1 MDLWHIPAI
10 DQHAHNLLAAE
21 AATLVP
27 FRAALT
33 QGRDSRALDEHSKSS
48 LTYRRSMRDLAAL
61 LSCEATEEQ
70 IAACRADLGFDEL
83 AALWFRAS
91 KIERIFLDDRLRG
104 DPILPLE
111 GHARFVPVRRILHV
125 EPLAEELLGAAA
137 SFDEFL
143 ERFRGAVEAPPEDVV
158 ALKSTIGPRCGLDVQ
173 PASAEAAR
181 AAWESWK
188 KSCEGQEGRPQ
199 RADQSLLGFLL
210 DQVLEIAARRR
221 LPVQFQSGVGGGGA
235 GLRVGDPMHLRPVL
249 EDARFKEVP
258 IVLLNSTYL
267 YAREAGHLAALHPNV
282 HVSLDLA
289 APLLSA
295 AGMRASIGALLE
307 LAPTDKLMYS
317 SGARGIP
324 ELYYLA
330 AKWGR
335 TALGECLDEAVRD
348 SDLTTAEAEAAG
360 EAILRGNAE
369 RVYRLNGQA
378 P

>member
-10 DQHAHNLLAAE
+10 DQHAQNLLAVE

-61 LSCEATEEQ
+61 LGCEATEEQ
-70 IAACRADLGFDEL
+70 IVACRADLGFDEL
-83 AALWFRAS
+83 AALSFRAS

-104 DPILPLE
+104 DQIFPLE

-125 EPLAEELLGAAA
+125 EPLAEELIGAAA
-137 SFDEFL
+137 SFDAFL
-143 ERFRGAVEAPPEDVV
+143 ERFRGALEAPPENVV

-181 AAWESWK
+181 SAWESWK
-188 KSCEGQEGRPQ
+188 KSCEGEQGRPQ
-199 RADQSLLGFLL
+199 LADQSLLGFLHY
-210 DQVLEIAARRR
+210 QVLEIAARRQ
-221 LPVQFQSGVGGGGA
+221 LPVQFQTGVGGGSA
-235 GLRVGDPMHLRPVL
+235 GLRVGDPMHLRPLL

-282 HVSLDLA
+282 YVSLDLA

-295 AGMRASIGALLE
+295 AGMRASMRALLE

-335 TALGECLDEAVRD
+335 AALGECLDEAVRD
-348 SDLTTAEAEAAG
+348 TDLTTAEAEAAG

-369 RVYRLNGQA
+369 RVYRLDGPA

>member
-10 DQHAHNLLAAE
+10 DQHAQNLLAAE

-61 LSCEATEEQ
+61 LGCEATEEQ
-70 IAACRADLGFDEL
+70 IAACRADVGFDEL

-91 KIERIFLDDRLRG
+91 RIERIFLDDRLRG
-104 DPILPLE
+104 DQILPLE

-125 EPLAEELLGAAA
+125 EALAEELLGAAA
-137 SFDEFL
+137 SFDEFQ
-143 ERFRGAVEAPPEDVV
+143 ERFRGALEAPPENVV
-158 ALKSTIGPRCGLDVQ
+158 ALKSTIGPRSGLDVQ

-181 AAWESWK
+181 SAWESWK
-188 KSCEGQEGRPQ
+188 KSCEGQEGHPRLI
-199 RADQSLLGFLL
+199 DQCLLSFLL
-210 DQVLEIAARRR
+210 EQVLDIAARRQ
-221 LPVQFQSGVGGGGA
+221 LPVQFQTGVGSCSA
-235 GLRVGDPMHLRPVL
+235 GMRVGNPMHLHTVL
-249 EDARFKEVP
+249 AEPRFKEVP
-258 IVLLNSTYL
+258 MVLLNSTYL
-267 YAREAGHLAALHPNV
+267 HAREAGHLAALYPNV
-282 HVSLDLA
+282 YLSLDLA

-295 AGMRASIGALLE
+295 AGMRTSMRALLE

-324 ELYYLA
+324 DLYYLA

-348 SDLTTAEAEAAG
+348 SDLTAAEAEAVA
-360 EAILRGNAE
+360 EAVLRGNAE
-369 RVYRLNGQA
+369 RVYRL
-378 P
+378 